1 MQGLAANFAQ
11 QSGAFQAI
19 FDSNEAHE
27 MPLPEPWNARLNS
40 FQKLAVL
47 RCLRP
52 DKVLPLLSP
61 GLFVE
66 ARFWYHQHLIQSP
79 AELEPLQK
87 SETIHGIRSSCKTE
101 RFDRAAHMSNTAA
114 AAASAGLLA
123 GLPFFLNWL

>member
-27 MPLPEPWNARLNS
+27 MPLPEPWNTRLNS

-52 DKVLPLLSP
+52 DKVTPWLPLLSP
-61 GLFVE
+61 YLLVVE
-66 ARFWYHQHLIQSP
+66 AQ
-79 AELEPLQK
+79 
-87 SETIHGIRSSCKTE
+87 
-101 RFDRAAHMSNTAA
+101 
-114 AAASAGLLA
+114 LLV
-123 GLPFFLNWL
+123 